1 MISRLDLPVTVPT
14 RSAVVVIRR
23 ATLDDLGT
31 VLRLLT
37 DDPISAARDG
47 ASGASG
53 ASSAS
58 GTFGREALLAHSE
71 AFRQIAAD
79 PGNDLVVA
87 EDADGVVVGTLQLT
101 LIPGLS
107 RRGSARLLV
116 ESVRV
121 ASEQRSAGVGTALM
135 RWVTDQAAPA
145 LAVSLVQLTSDAAR
159 VDAHRFY
166 ERLGF
171 VASHVGFKYAV
182 ERRGSDA

>member
-1 MISRLDLPVTVPT
+1 VIARLDLPATVPT
-14 RSAVVVIRR
+14 RDASVVIRR
-23 ATLDDLGT
+23 ATLDDVGT
-31 VLRLLT
+31 ILRLLT

-47 ASGASG
+47 GADAAGASG
-53 ASSAS
+53 Q
-58 GTFGREALLAHSE
+58 EALPTHSE

-121 ASEQRSAGVGTALM
+121 SSTQRSAGIGSALM

-159 VDAHRFY
+159 IDAHRFY

-171 VASHVGFKYAV
+171 VGSHVGFKYAV
-182 ERRGSDA
+182 LRSGNDD

>member
-47 ASGASG
+47 ASGQ
-53 ASSAS
+53 
-58 GTFGREALLAHSE
+58 EALLAHSE
-71 AFRQIAAD
+71 AFRQIATD

-87 EDADGVVVGTLQLT
+87 EDADDVVVGTLQLT

-182 ERRGSDA
+182 EGPGNDA

>member
-1 MISRLDLPVTVPT
+1 MISRLDLPTTVPT

-31 VLRLLT
+31 ILRLLT

-53 ASSAS
+53 AS
-58 GTFGREALLAHSE
+58 GQEALLAHSE

-121 ASEQRSAGVGTALM
+121 ASEQRSAGIGTALM

-145 LAVSLVQLTSDAAR
+145 LTVSLVQLTSDAAR

-182 ERRGSDA
+182 EGPGNDA

>member
-1 MISRLDLPVTVPT
+1 MISRLDLPTTVPT

-31 VLRLLT
+31 ILRLLT

-53 ASSAS
+53 AS
-58 GTFGREALLAHSE
+58 GQEALLAHSE

-171 VASHVGFKYAV
+171 VGSHVGFKYAV
-182 ERRGSDA
+182 ERPGSDA

>member
-1 MISRLDLPVTVPT
+1 MISRLDLPTTVPT
-14 RSAVVVIRR
+14 RSAAVVIRR

-31 VLRLLT
+31 ILRLLT

-47 ASGASG
+47 ASGAS
-53 ASSAS
+53 ASS
-58 GTFGREALLAHSE
+58 GQEALLAYSE

-121 ASEQRSAGVGTALM
+121 ASEQRSAGFGTALM

-145 LAVSLVQLTSDAAR
+145 LTVSLVQLTSDAAR

-171 VASHVGFKYAV
+171 VGSHVGFKYAV
-182 ERRGSDA
+182 EGPGNDA

>member
-53 ASSAS
+53 AS

-121 ASEQRSAGVGTALM
+121 ASEQRSAGIGTALM

-145 LAVSLVQLTSDAAR
+145 LTVSLVQLTSDAAR

-182 ERRGSDA
+182 EGPGNDA

>member
-1 MISRLDLPVTVPT
+1 VIARLDLPTTVPT
-14 RSAVVVIRR
+14 RDAAVVIRR

-31 VLRLLT
+31 ILRLLT

-47 ASGASG
+47 ASGASDAG
-53 ASSAS
+53 
-58 GTFGREALLAHSE
+58 GREALLAHSE

-87 EDADGVVVGTLQLT
+87 EGADGVVVGTLQLT

-121 ASEQRSAGVGTALM
+121 ASEQRSAGIGTALM
-135 RWVTDQAAPA
+135 RWVTDHAAPA

-159 VDAHRFY
+159 TDAHRFY

-182 ERRGSDA
+182 ERPGSDA

>member
-1 MISRLDLPVTVPT
+1 MISRLDLPTTVPT

-31 VLRLLT
+31 ILRLLT

-53 ASSAS
+53 AS
-58 GTFGREALLAHSE
+58 GQEALLAHSE

-145 LAVSLVQLTSDAAR
+145 LTVSLVQLTSDAAR

-171 VASHVGFKYAV
+171 VGSHVGFKYAV
-182 ERRGSDA
+182 ERPGSDA

>member
-1 MISRLDLPVTVPT
+1 MISRLDLPTTVPT

-31 VLRLLT
+31 ILRLLT

-47 ASGASG
+47 
-53 ASSAS
+53 AS

-171 VASHVGFKYAV
+171 VGSHVGFKYAV
-182 ERRGSDA
+182 EGPGNDA

>member
-1 MISRLDLPVTVPT
+1 MISRLDLPTTVPT

-31 VLRLLT
+31 ILRLLT

-47 ASGASG
+47 ASGQ
-53 ASSAS
+53 
-58 GTFGREALLAHSE
+58 EALLAHSE

-171 VASHVGFKYAV
+171 VGSHVGFKYAV
-182 ERRGSDA
+182 EGPGNDA

>member
-1 MISRLDLPVTVPT
+1 MIARLDLPATVPI
-14 RSAVVVIRR
+14 RSAAVVIRR

-47 ASGASG
+47 ASGAS
-53 ASSAS
+53 ASS
-58 GTFGREALLAHSE
+58 GQEALLAYSE

-116 ESVRV
+116 ESVRI
-121 ASEQRSAGVGTALM
+121 ASEQRSAGIGSALM

-171 VASHVGFKYAV
+171 VGSHVGFKYAV
-182 ERRGSDA
+182 EGPGNDA

>member
-23 ATLDDLGT
+23 ATRDDLGT
-31 VLRLLT
+31 ILRLLT

-53 ASSAS
+53 AS
-58 GTFGREALLAHSE
+58 GQEALLAHSE

-145 LAVSLVQLTSDAAR
+145 LTVSLVQLTSDAAR

-182 ERRGSDA
+182 EGPGNDA

>member
-1 MISRLDLPVTVPT
+1 MISRLDLPTT
-14 RSAVVVIRR
+14 AGTVVIRR

-53 ASSAS
+53 ASAS
-58 GTFGREALLAHSE
+58 SGQEALLAYSE

-116 ESVRV
+116 ESVRI

-145 LAVSLVQLTSDAAR
+145 LTVSLVQLTSDAAR

-171 VASHVGFKYAV
+171 VGSHVGFKYAV
-182 ERRGSDA
+182 EGPGSDA

>member
-31 VLRLLT
+31 ILRLLT

-53 ASSAS
+53 AS
-58 GTFGREALLAHSE
+58 GQEALLAHSE

-145 LAVSLVQLTSDAAR
+145 LTVSLVQLTSDAAR

-171 VASHVGFKYAV
+171 VDSHVGFKYAV
-182 ERRGSDA
+182 EGPGNDA

>member
-1 MISRLDLPVTVPT
+1 MISRLDLPTTVPT

-47 ASGASG
+47 ASAASG
-53 ASSAS
+53 AS

-166 ERLGF
+166 VRLGF

-182 ERRGSDA
+182 EGPGNDA

>member
-1 MISRLDLPVTVPT
+1 VISRLDLPTTVPT

-31 VLRLLT
+31 ILRLLT

-53 ASSAS
+53 AS
-58 GTFGREALLAHSE
+58 GQEALLAHSE

-171 VASHVGFKYAV
+171 VGSHVGFKYAV
-182 ERRGSDA
+182 ERPGSDA